1 MAEWSQE
8 QTPLLRLLRDAM
20 ADSRFERIWL
30 PCATVTHEFDAR
42 HEALLSDLPDVRQS
56 TERLEQPGEPA
67 DFWLELG
74 QRALRPKDFE
84 IGERH
89 GASERIAGITM
100 PMEECSE
107 LLILP

>member
-8 QTPLLRLLRDAM
+8 QTPLPRLLRDPM
-20 ADSRFERIWL
+20 ADSCFDRIWL
-30 PCATVTHEFDAR
+30 PRATVMHEFDTR

-56 TERLEQPGEPA
+56 KERLEQPGEPV

-74 QRALRPKDFE
+74 QGAFSPKDFE

-89 GASERIAGITM
+89 GASERIAGIAM
-100 PMEECSE
+100 PMEERFE
-107 LLILP
+107 FLILP